1 MDAFQINKFVGAFLS
16 SLMLL
21 MMISS
26 VGEYLV
32 PAGKEA
38 SSGHASSAPAP
49 AATTG
54 KPDGGP
60 AAAEGPSFAALLG
73 AASVESGA
81 KGARKCAACHTFDQ
95 DGADRI
101 GPNLWNVVGA
111 DIAARDGFAYSPAMA
126 NLEGNW
132 TFAALDAFLTKPKA
146 FAPGTKMSFA
156 GVRKAAARASI
167 IAFLR
172 SQSESPAPL
181 PTE

>member
-21 MMISS
+21 MVISG

-38 SSGHASSAPAP
+38 SAGHPSSTPAP
-49 AATTG
+49 TDKTG

-60 AAAEGPSFAALLG
+60 AAEEGPSFAALLG

-81 KGARKCAACHTFDQ
+81 KGARKCAACHTYDRG
-95 DGADRI
+95 GANRI
-101 GPNLWNVVGA
+101 GPNLWNIVGA
-111 DIAARDGFAYSPAMA
+111 DIGAKDGFAYSPAMA

-132 TFAALDAFLTKPKA
+132 TFAALDAFLAKPKA
-146 FAPGTKMSFA
+146 FSPGTKMSFA
-156 GVRKAAARASI
+156 GVRKAAARADI

-172 SQSESPAPL
+172 SQSGSPAPL
-181 PTE
+181 PGE